1 MVIYNRVDCCK
12 ERLFPFEIL
21 VTDEFGKVRKCQGKS
36 FNIKDKE
43 IPSAATNP
51 IRIDCG
57 NLRGNSVKLVGK
69 KNEYINI
76 CEVEIFGKAKIWN
89 EGMIFERNT
98 GKEKQLIFVS
108 RK

>member
-21 VTDEFGKVRKCQGKS
+21 VTNEFGNVRKCQGKS

-43 IPSAATNP
+43 ISSAATNP

-57 NLRGNSVKLVGK
+57 YLRGNSVKLVGK
-69 KNEYINI
+69 KNEHINI
-76 CEVEIFGKAKIWN
+76 CEVEIFGKAA
-89 EGMIFERNT
+89 GMIFERNT
-98 GKEKQLIFVS
+98 GIKKNNSFLCHF
-108 RK
+108 